1 MVSSTSDIQLSTQF
15 TGTKLILVG
24 DRATCVCEQLSSGG
38 GKGGSEGGRPPRAAL
53 YRGRHL
59 RGEMRNFGV
68 CIAMC

>member
-38 GKGGSEGGRPPRAAL
+38 GKGGAREDGRPVRQFTGA
-53 YRGRHL
+53 G
-59 RGEMRNFGV
+59 
-68 CIAMC
+68 I